1 MAACVAKT
9 SAACVKRV
17 KVPVEPS
24 TEASLVAA
32 SLGTSDFCEEKM
44 MLGATEI
51 KQIRCLSPYIYIHIN
66 TYIIY
71 IQYIYIYINQIIL

>member
-24 TEASLVAA
+24 TEASLLAA
-32 SLGTSDFCEEKM
+32 SLGTSDFCDEKIFDAWI
-44 MLGATEI
+44 GSTEI
-51 KQIRCLSPYIYIHIN
+51 N
-66 TYIIY
+66 V
-71 IQYIYIYINQIIL
+71 NQIFVPLNTKTSFNHIYLDLPRGAGL

>member
-32 SLGTSDFCEEKM
+32 SLGTLDFCDEKL
-44 MLGATEI
+44 MLGSTEI
-51 KQIRCLSPYIYIHIN
+51 KQIRCLSPYIYIF
-66 TYIIY
+66 TYK
-71 IQYIYIYINQIIL
+71 YIYIYIYTVLGKL